1 MKRIYA
7 ILLLVLTTLC
17 PSFASAQEPTSTLV
31 DMSYDELASAISR
44 AKRLLRDADIGTT
57 EVGGRNAVLA
67 VWNPSLGE
75 RDLRLVHVRGG
86 VAKTPGY
93 RVEVRMSN
101 GMPMKPDVDP
111 YNGVNTRYVV
121 LEPASATVLAIK
133 TNAGS
138 RPGAIYVPYNPAYQT
153 PAVVAEGKRYV
164 EALIRTAQKRIKKDR
179 VRSIARPG
187 KLASQ
192 AVDDAMTDEDSLD
205 ADARLVMTLIA
216 DEHIDKD
223 EYVIRGA
230 DWTTGK
236 VFAVLALNRGDGF
249 YFSVSSAGAGGL
261 GQFMVDT
268 FVNVHV
274 RYPAA
279 KLLPPE
285 ADPIIARIAALR
297 STLATAKDLTTH
309 GRTKAIRKK
318 AKRDVTTIT
327 NRIEAVKKTLEPYAF
342 AGMRDHETTV
352 TAMFCLV
359 DRMLAFMID
368 RKIAVPRD
376 SVLLG
381 TYLAA
386 SYNAG
391 EHRGLPW
398 YTQHVRMCVNRRRA
412 CRFSHGLPEE
422 TQTYTKKFGLI
433 YAYLFG

>member
-1 MKRIYA
+1 MNRAYA
-7 ILLLVLTTLC
+7 ILLLVLTALF
-17 PSFASAQEPTSTLV
+17 PSFASAQEPTPTLET
-31 DMSYDELASAISR
+31 MSYDELASAISR
-44 AKRLLRDADIGTT
+44 AKRLLRDAHIGTT

-67 VWNPSLGE
+67 VWDPTLGE

-86 VAKTPGY
+86 VAQTPGY

-111 YNGVNTRYVV
+111 YNGVNTRYAV

-133 TNAGS
+133 TNTGT

-153 PAVVAEGKRYV
+153 TAVVAEGKRYV
-164 EALIRTAQKRIKKDR
+164 EALIRDAQKRIKANR

-192 AVDDAMTDEDSLD
+192 AIDDAMTDDDALD

-223 EYVIRGA
+223 EYVLRGA

-236 VFAVLALNRGDGF
+236 VFAVLALNRGDGYF
-249 YFSVSSAGAGGL
+249 FSVSSAGAGGI

-279 KLLPPE
+279 NLLPPD
-285 ADPIIARIAALR
+285 ADPIIARIASLR
-297 STLATAKDLTTH
+297 SSLATAKDLAKH
-309 GRTKAIRKK
+309 GRTKAIRTK
-318 AKRDVTTIT
+318 AKRDVVVLTA
-327 NRIEAVKKTLEPYAF
+327 RVESAKKTLEPYAF
-342 AGMRDHETTV
+342 AGMRDHETAV

-359 DRMLAFMID
+359 DRMLAFMIE
-368 RKIAVPRD
+368 RKIAVPKDRI
-376 SVLLG
+376 LLG

-433 YAYLFG
+433 YEYLFG